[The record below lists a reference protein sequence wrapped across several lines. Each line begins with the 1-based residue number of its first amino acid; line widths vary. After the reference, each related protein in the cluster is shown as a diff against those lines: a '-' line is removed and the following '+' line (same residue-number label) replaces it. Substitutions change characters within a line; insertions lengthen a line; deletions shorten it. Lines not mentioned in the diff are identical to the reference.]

1 MSKKISFKLFNS
13 LSGRMLL
20 FGVIPAGAI
29 LTAIVLFT
37 TWTMFRSV
45 RHHSEV
51 SLKKLTSEVAAEIER
66 GNTRAVLT
74 AQVMAWSQ
82 VSGMFGEREESS
94 NYARVVLENSP
105 ELTGAYFGYEPSAD
119 GKDADYDATAKA
131 KQIGAAFGEKGRF
144 IPYWFREHGDN
155 DKLKLEPL
163 VKMEASLYYNGCKK
177 LFEKNGKATPMVTEP
192 YVYEGKM
199 IVEQTYPIVI
209 DGEFKGIAGVDRA
222 LSDIS
227 TFLQTIK
234 EQENVDVF
242 LLSRSGKFVASTTE
256 MFKQGVSGKV
266 ALRTKALTETPY
278 RDLLL
283 EFYEN
288 RKEQRLISGKD
299 PINGQQSY
307 FASALIPTGEW
318 LVITR
323 ESEDNILGA
332 LRFQTKMILLFV
344 AGTLLVVTGLSWWIA
359 YQTSSRIRKAVY
371 ASNRLSEGD
380 IKGDFDIDENS
391 GDETGHL
398 GKSFNRLVA
407 SYREITNV
415 CIAIAQGD
423 FSQRLQ
429 ARGENDELVDSIN
442 HMSDMREKAE
452 KDLAEA
458 KEKADDAN
466 SAKSEFLANMSHE
479 IRTPMNAIIGMSYL
493 TLKTEL
499 DDRQRDFVTKV
510 HSSAESLLG
519 IINDILDF
527 SKIEAGKLEVEAT
540 DFNLEDVL
548 ENVSNLVGLKAEE
561 KGLELLTHFDPAIPH
576 DLVGDPLRLGQ
587 ILVNLANNAVKFTE
601 EGEIVVKTH
610 LVENDGEKVTLKFL
624 LQDSGIGLSEEA
636 RGRLFQS
643 FEQADASTTRK
654 YGGTGLGL
662 AICKGLVEKMG
673 GEIGVDSEPGVGSVF
688 YFTAVFGVQEDGRK
702 RNFGHE
708 QMLQDVP
715 VLVVD
720 DSATSRE
727 ILKEMITSFGMDVD
741 LAPSGEDALEQIEQA
756 SADGR
761 PYELVVLDWKM
772 GGMNGVQTA
781 KAIRADDKISK
792 IPTMIMVTAYGREQ
806 VANEAKGVELSN
818 FLTKPVNPSV
828 MFNSILDAVQ
838 GKIEGGRKRKVV
850 AKHEEVDLSPLH
862 GALILLAEDNEI
874 NQQVAT
880 QILAEAKVKVEIAN
894 NGEEA
899 VEAVKGKCYDAVLM
913 DMQMPVMD
921 GYKASEV
928 IRKIPEYQ
936 DLPIIAM
943 TANAMAGDREKCIE
957 SGMNDYVSKPI
968 DPSKLFETLLKWVDV
983 GSEGAVEKKV
993 ETASSPEVEDE
1004 IQSQDVKADEGL
1016 PDSLPGFDI
1025 KTALARLG
1033 GSEDLFIRIAE
1044 SFAES
1049 YRDADQQLTDLF
1061 EKEDYETAH
1070 REAHSIKG
1078 VVGNIG
1084 AMDLYEGAREVE
1096 ALAKKAEEG
1105 ATLDQAEVDTAVSGF
1120 AAQLRIVIAS
1130 LDSIIPSAQQDEAA
1144 AEDGAEVEVLSG
1156 EQRQSLAAVIREAC
1170 DSGDFFSLK
1179 NAIKVYPG
1187 DSAEIVEVKE
1197 LIAKFDSDQL
1207 AALAERL

>member
-1 MSKKISFKLFNS
+1 M
-13 LSGRMLL
+13 

-45 RHHSEV
+45 RHHSET

-74 AQVMAWSQ
+74 AQVMAWAQ
-82 VSGMFGEREESS
+82 VSGMFGNREESS
-94 NYARVVLENSP
+94 EYARLVLKNSP
-105 ELTGAYFGYEPSAD
+105 EFTGAYFGYEPNAD
-119 GKDADYDATAKA
+119 GEDSAYVDSIKA
-131 KQIGAAFGEKGRF
+131 KDVGAAFTAEGRY
-144 IPYWFREHGDN
+144 IPYWFRGHGDN
-155 DKLKLEPL
+155 QKLELEPL
-163 VKMEASLYYNGCKK
+163 VDMESSLYYNGCKQ
-177 LFEKNGKATPMVTEP
+177 LFEKMKKATPMVTEP

-222 LSDIS
+222 LSDIFS
-227 TFLQTIK
+227 FLQSIK
-234 EQENVDVF
+234 NQENVDVF

-256 MFKQGVSGKV
+256 MFGGDEEGEYT
-266 ALRTKALTETPY
+266 LRTKSIIDTPY
-278 RDLLL
+278 RDMFLQV
-283 EFYEN
+283 YEN
-288 RKEQRLISGKD
+288 RNEQVLFSSKD
-299 PINGQQSY
+299 PIDGEQSY
-307 FASALIPTGEW
+307 YASALVPTGEW

-323 ESEDNILGA
+323 ELESNILGV
-332 LRFQTKMILLFV
+332 LRSQTKMILLFV
-344 AGTLLVVTGLSWWIA
+344 VGTLLIVTGLSWWIS
-359 YQTSSRIRKAVY
+359 YHTSSRIRKAVY
-371 ASNRLSEGD
+371 AANRLAEGD
-380 IKGDFDIDENS
+380 IKGDIDIDVNS
-391 GDETGHL
+391 GDETGQL
-398 GKSFNRLVA
+398 GRSFNHLVD

-415 CIAIAQGD
+415 CIAIAKGD
-423 FSQRLQ
+423 FSQRLEL
-429 ARGENDELVDSIN
+429 RGENDELVGSIN
-442 HMSDMREKAE
+442 NMSEMREMAE
-452 KDLAEA
+452 KDLAIA
-458 KEKADDAN
+458 KEQADEAN

-499 DDRQRDFVTKV
+499 DDRQRDYTEKV
-510 HSSAESLLG
+510 HRSAESLLG

-540 DFNLEDVL
+540 DFDIEDVL
-548 ENVSNLVGLKAEE
+548 DNVSSLVGLKAEE
-561 KGLELLTHFDPAIPH
+561 KGIELLAHLDPAIPH
-576 DLVGDPLRLGQ
+576 GLVGDPLRLGQ

-601 EGEIVVKTH
+601 EGEVVVRTH
-610 LVENDGEKVTLKFL
+610 LVKNDGEKVTLRFSM
-624 LQDSGIGLSEEA
+624 QDSGIGLTEEA

-662 AICKGLVEKMG
+662 AICKGLVAKMG
-673 GEIGVDSEPGVGSVF
+673 GEIGVDSEPGVGSTF
-688 YFTAVFGVQEDGRK
+688 YFTAVFGIQEGGRE

-708 QMLQDVP
+708 EVLSQVP

-727 ILKEMITSFGMDVD
+727 ILKEMISSFGMDVH
-741 LAPSGEDALEQIEQA
+741 LAPSGEDAIEEIERA
-756 SADGR
+756 SEAGR

-781 KAIRADDKISK
+781 KAIRADEKISK

-828 MFNSILDAVQ
+828 MFNSILNAVQ
-838 GKIEGGRKRKVV
+838 GKIGLGGRRKDVSM
-850 AKHEEVDLSPLH
+850 ESEVDLTPLH
-862 GALILLAEDNEI
+862 GARILLAEDNEI

-880 QILAEAKVKVEIAN
+880 QILAEAKIEVEIAN

-899 VEAVKGKCYDAVLM
+899 VEAVKKKSYDVVLM
-913 DMQMPVMD
+913 DMQMPRMD
-921 GYKASEV
+921 GYQACGV
-928 IRKIPEYQ
+928 IRQNPEFA

-943 TANAMAGDREKCIE
+943 TANAMEGDREKCIE
-957 SGMNDYVSKPI
+957 AGMNDYVSKPI
-968 DPSKLFETLLKWVDV
+968 SPGKLFETLMKWVDTRSK
-983 GSEGAVEKKV
+983 GRSTLEADKRE
-993 ETASSPEVEDE
+993 EEREEVTRPDSAGEVKGG
-1004 IQSQDVKADEGL
+1004 QSLSVAQVDEGL
-1016 PDSLPGFDI
+1016 PENLPGFDI

-1049 YRDADQQLTDLF
+1049 YRGADKQLAELF

-1084 AMDLYEGAREVE
+1084 AMDLYEGARELE
-1096 ALAKKAEEG
+1096 AIAKKAEEG
-1105 ATLDQAEVDTAVSGF
+1105 EKLDQQATRLAVDEF
-1120 AAQLRIVIAS
+1120 AARLKVVIRS
-1130 LDSIIPSAQQDEAA
+1130 LDSIIPATEESEASAESSP
-1144 AEDGAEVEVLSG
+1144 EVKNLDK
-1156 EQRQSLAAVIREAC
+1156 EQRQSLVVEIREAC
-1170 DSGDFFSLK
+1170 ESGDFFALK
-1179 NAIKVYPG
+1179 NAIKDYPA
-1187 DSAEIVEVKE
+1187 DSAEIIEVKK
-1197 LIAKFDSDQL
+1197 LIAKFDSDKLCEL
-1207 AALAERL
+1207 ADSLS